1 MADTPDLNRV
11 ISLIMQNPKL
21 VEEISEMARGDA
33 ATPSETEVV
42 EAPTEA
48 SVPREDA
55 ELAAAPVIP
64 VAGGGRRRDQR
75 VKLLGA
81 MKAYLSPER
90 AKAVDTMM
98 NILDILELTGGR
110 G

>member
-1 MADTPDLNRV
+1 MADAPDISRV
-11 ISLIMQNPKL
+11 ISLIMQNPRL
-21 VEEISEMARGDA
+21 IEEISELARADSPVSEA
-33 ATPSETEVV
+33 ELQEKTETATEAIPEAREAVV
-42 EAPTEA
+42 EPIM
-48 SVPREDA
+48 PR
-55 ELAAAPVIP
+55 
-64 VAGGGRRRDQR
+64 AGGGRRDQR

-98 NILDILELTGGR
+98 NILDILEMTGGR